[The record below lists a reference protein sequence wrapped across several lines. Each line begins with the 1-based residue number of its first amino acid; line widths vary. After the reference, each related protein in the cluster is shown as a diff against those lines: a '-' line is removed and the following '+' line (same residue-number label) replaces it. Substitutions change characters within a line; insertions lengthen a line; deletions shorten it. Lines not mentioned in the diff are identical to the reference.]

1 MIDDGFRTRDGHFM
15 RLSGQTRELASKL
28 LLQIEGQ
35 KSQLK
40 NNETKSIKNL

>member
-15 RLSGQTRELASKL
+15 RLFGQTRELASKL

-40 NNETKSIKNL
+40 NIEAKTI

>member
-1 MIDDGFRTRDGHFM
+1 MIDDSFRTRDGHFM

-35 KSQLK
+35 KSQHK
-40 NNETKSIKNL
+40 NIEAKTI